1 MDLSQHNTYGQAS
14 IAQYDMPRNYELAGR
29 EFTFAMDDGHDI
41 ALRFADRDKVEW
53 RCDGG
58 DLQAAGYLCAKG
70 DDTTYLLTY
79 EEEGAAKR
87 TNHTWVIDLENW
99 LVTRIYSVIGEHPK
113 HEYLITPKYEFG
125 VIVREG
131 VQHKS
136 YPRHGFTDEMSGNVV
151 QWNYGGMETV
161 HVYYCSDYYRITYPP
176 EKASSR
182 VFNEA
187 MARLPSSDEPVAY
200 IKIKE
205 GMYLFSLT
213 EANMEKI
220 LAGAMP
226 FRSNT
231 MCMLQNYKRVYLTGR
246 TFGTVVT
253 DGKETP
259 LHLTFGAYG
268 KILKPTEEYILNM
281 LTDPN
286 PYLV

>member
-1 MDLSQHNTYGQAS
+1 MDLQELNTYGQSS
-14 IAQYDMPRNYELAGR
+14 IAQFDRPRNYELAGR
-29 EFTFAMDDGHDI
+29 TFDFDMDDGYDVTLKFI
-41 ALRFADRDKVEW
+41 DQTTLEW
-53 RCDGG
+53 SRG
-58 DLQAAGYLCAKG
+58 DEKAQKASYLCSKG
-70 DDTTYLLTY
+70 DDTTYLLSY
-79 EEEGAAKR
+79 ELEGTKKR

-99 LVTRIYSVIGEHPK
+99 LVTRIYSVIGDHPK
-113 HEYLITPKYEFG
+113 YEYLITPQYEFG
-125 VIVREG
+125 AIKRDG
-131 VQHKS
+131 VAHKS
-136 YPRHGFTDEMSGNVV
+136 YPRHSFTDEMNGNVV

-161 HVYYCSDYYRITYPP
+161 HVYYCSNYYRITYPP
-176 EKASSR
+176 EKAASR

-187 MARLPSSDEPVAY
+187 MAKLPSSDEPVAY

-205 GMYLFSLT
+205 GIYLFSLT

-220 LAGAMP
+220 LEGAMP

-246 TFGTVVT
+246 TFGTMMQ
-253 DGKETP
+253 DGKIQP

-268 KILKPTEEYILNM
+268 KILKPTDEYILNM